1 MSDNFCC
8 SLPSSFQHGFL
19 WNHSTATAALTIQ
32 NNIARALDKKK
43 KVIVVS
49 TDMSAAFN
57 LPDKDVLIPQ
67 MAKLGI
73 PANLIWIY
81 DDFLRD
87 RIGYVQ
93 CDQN

>member
-1 MSDNFCC
+1 
-8 SLPSSFQHGFL
+8 
-19 WNHSTATAALTIQ
+19 
-32 NNIARALDKKK
+32 
-43 KVIVVS
+43 
-49 TDMSAAFN
+49 MSAAFN